1 MITTENQ
8 DMGPVYAILR
18 DKARKIAASLPMADF
33 YRIHAREIDLAR
45 QALTADQGLLAE
57 IHALVRHTIENDFGH
72 GLMHAHKVALDAGA
86 LVLIACERAGFDRT
100 ATERN
105 LLSVQ
110 TAGLLHDMRRKEKQH
125 AKAGALFAREKLAP
139 FDFSPPEVDAIC
151 YAIRSHEAFQHIQ
164 PPPSIEAGLI
174 SDCLYDADKFRWGP
188 DNFTDT
194 LWDMV
199 TFYNPPPIGIRCALS
214 RGHEK
219 IGRNQNDVSQR
230 GGQTL
235 RSPNDRFRYND
246 RPRTDEHD
254 PYRIYAFAVRADV
267 RYLWRMDRWI
277 SGFTCPRKA
286 GAGSWRSS

>member
-1 MITTENQ
+1 MITTENH

-18 DKARKIAASLPMADF
+18 DKARKIAASLPTADF

-57 IHALVRHTIENDFGH
+57 IHELVRHTIENDFGH

-86 LVLIACERAGFDRT
+86 LVLIACERAGVDRT

-110 TAGLLHDMRRKEKQH
+110 TAGLLHDMRRKEKLH
-125 AKAGALFAREKLAP
+125 AEAGALFAREKLAA

-151 YAIRSHEAFQHIQ
+151 YAIRSHEAFRHIQ

-199 TFYNPPPIGIRCALS
+199 TFYNPPLSVFVARYPGGMKKLEEIKMTFRSAAGKRYGPQMIDFGIM
-214 RGHEK
+214 
-219 IGRNQNDVSQR
+219 IGRELMNMI
-230 GGQTL
+230 
-235 RSPNDRFRYND
+235 
-246 RPRTDEHD
+246 RTE
-254 PYRIYAFAVRADV
+254 
-267 RYLWRMDRWI
+267 
-277 SGFTCPRKA
+277 FTHLL
-286 GAGSWRSS
+286 